1 MGSICRKIFALV
13 AKIHWRGMGV
23 TIVLSANIT
32 LTKLVFALS
41 VILSWRNCRRV
52 ARQIFSVIHAMSS
65 NQNLRFDLSF
75 KHKIK

>member
-13 AKIHWRGMGV
+13 AKIHWHGMGV

-41 VILSWRNCRRV
+41 VIRSWRNCRRV

-75 KHKIK
+75 KHRIK